1 MLRSLYS
8 CQYYIMYEEDG
19 LSSLPYGGLLLCIFP
34 YSISNNDFQSW
45 EEEKKKPQC
54 KKEFQVFCSNL
65 SKKHNIPNLN
75 FLSQNSASKCR
86 FFNFNFLI
94 LLDFPILVSKFKC
107 FQNFWTK
114 IRLLE

>member
-45 EEEKKKPQC
+45 EEEKKTSVQ
-54 KKEFQVFCSNL
+54 KKSFKFFVQILAAARNTLFQKSIF
-65 SKKHNIPNLN
+65 IPKLN
-75 FLSQNSASKCR
+75 FKNLY
-86 FFNFNFLI
+86 F
-94 LLDFPILVSKFKC
+94 
-107 FQNFWTK
+107 
-114 IRLLE
+114 

>member
-45 EEEKKKPQC
+45 EEEKKPQC
-54 KKEFQVFCSNL
+54 KKKFQVFCSNL
-65 SKKHNIPNLN
+65 SSSKKHTIPNLH
-75 FLSQNSASKCR
+75 FLSKN
-86 FFNFNFLI
+86 LY
-94 LLDFPILVSKFKC
+94 
-107 FQNFWTK
+107 FWHENT
-114 IRLLE
+114 II

>member
-54 KKEFQVFCSNL
+54 KKKFQVFCSNL
-65 SKKHNIPNLN
+65 SKKFTIPK
-75 FLSQNSASKCR
+75 FHFSSQNS
-86 FFNFNFLI
+86 I
-94 LLDFPILVSKFKC
+94 
-107 FQNFWTK
+107 
-114 IRLLE
+114 